1 MAKRIY
7 QVAKSLGV
15 KGVELVHYLRDQ
27 GFDVASHM
35 SQVSAEMQES
45 IDKRFAP
52 AGDSSEKPAAKKAV
66 KKVAKKATK
75 KATVK
80 KATKKAVLAH
90 DADVD
95 EVVDAVVDD
104 GTHPKHQSLRNQ
116 HSPSLPQK
124 TTTIWTPSCSKK
136 TTRM

>member
-80 KATKKAVLAH
+80 KATKKEGRHGRRVDRGRSRSRRTRGAH
-90 DADVD
+90 RPGGPRA
-95 EVVDAVVDD
+95 
-104 GTHPKHQSLRNQ
+104 R
-116 HSPSLPQK
+116 
-124 TTTIWTPSCSKK
+124 
-136 TTRM
+136 R